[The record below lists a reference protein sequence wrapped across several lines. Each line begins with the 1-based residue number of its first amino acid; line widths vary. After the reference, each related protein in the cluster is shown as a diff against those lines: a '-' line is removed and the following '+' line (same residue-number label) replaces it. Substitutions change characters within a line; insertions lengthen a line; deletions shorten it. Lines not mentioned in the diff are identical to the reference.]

1 MGGFHNLLEKLRPFV
16 GLKSWDYCVLWKLSE
31 DQRFIEWVGCCC
43 GGVDQNIQNGGDD
56 ELLFSVST
64 HLSCKDVMFQHSRTK
79 NCDLLSQLPSSMPS
93 DSGIHGHTLISNQP
107 RWITLPDFPNS
118 SASDKTV
125 GTKVLIPVFGG
136 LVELFVAKQVS
147 EDSQLI
153 QIVMAHCNV
162 PWDQDA
168 MSTQMDG
175 YTMNDNG
182 IIGNESKLFPSNVFD
197 LKTPSNLWAS
207 PASTTSDNPWDVSLE
222 QIRACNSPMNFFN
235 GLGQQFPSTS
245 ENRLKNDLGGF
256 ECSTESIMSD
266 RLPTAFEHGFPEFV
280 PLHQSLMGNSS
291 SLHPSV
297 DSCVTKQ
304 PSTEKDLIKQE
315 SGRGDSGSDCSD
327 QNEDDDQ
334 KTVGRG
340 GRQHHSKNLVAE
352 RKRRKKLNDRLYAL
366 RALVPKISKMDRASI
381 LGDAIDFVKE
391 LQKQVKDLQ
400 DELED
405 PSVKNGDKNTSNNG
419 DKNTSKNGEKNTSNN
434 GDKIGISLG
443 AKSEQDESL
452 EGIKIGITDQGTQCS
467 SNGKITNCLKQTEDL
482 LNADEKPR
490 MEPKV
495 EVTQIDGKKFYL
507 KVFCEH
513 RPGGFVRLMEAM
525 SSLGLE
531 VTNVNVNTCRNL
543 VMNVFKVERRDNE
556 MFQPDF
562 VRDSLLDI
570 TRSPI
575 KGWSEPFLVSENGSN
590 LDYNHPQQA
599 NPHRHRHLNSLNLQ
613 P

>member
-1 MGGFHNLLEKLRPFV
+1 MGGFHNLLEKLRPLV

-43 GGVDQNIQNGGDD
+43 GGVDHNIQNGGD

-64 HLSCKDVMFQHSRTK
+64 VLSCKDVMFQHSRTK
-79 NCDLLSQLPSSMPS
+79 NCDLLAQLPSSMPL
-93 DSGIHGHTLISNQP
+93 DSGIHGHALISNQP
-107 RWITLPDFPNS
+107 RWINLSDFPNS
-118 SASDKTV
+118 SASDETV

-136 LVELFVAKQVS
+136 LVELFIAKQVS

-153 QIVMAHCNV
+153 EFVMAQCNV
-162 PWDQDA
+162 QWDQEA
-168 MSTQMDG
+168 MNTQMDG
-175 YTMNDNG
+175 YAMNDNG
-182 IIGNESKLFPSNVFD
+182 IIGNESKQFPSNVFD

-207 PASTTSDNPWDVSLE
+207 PASTTSDNLNLPWDVSLE
-222 QIRACNSPMNFFN
+222 QIRGCNSPMNFFN
-235 GLGQQFPSTS
+235 GLVQQFPSTS
-245 ENRLKNDLGGF
+245 ENRLRNDIGGF
-256 ECSTESIMSD
+256 EGSTESIISD
-266 RLPTAFEHGFPEFV
+266 RPTTAFNSFVEHGFPEFV
-280 PLHQSLMGNSS
+280 PLHQSLMENST

-304 PSTEKDLIKQE
+304 PSTEKDSIKQE
-315 SGRGDSGSDCSD
+315 SGRADSGSDCSD

-340 GRQHHSKNLVAE
+340 GKRHHSKNLVAE

-381 LGDAIDFVKE
+381 LGDAIEFVKE
-391 LQKQVKDLQ
+391 LQKRVKDLQ
-400 DELED
+400 DELEE
-405 PSVKNGDKNTSNNG
+405 PSDENGDKNKITNG
-419 DKNTSKNGEKNTSNN
+419 DKN
-434 GDKIGISLG
+434 GISPG
-443 AKSEQDESL
+443 TKSEQDESL
-452 EGIKIGITDQGTQCS
+452 EGIKFGITDQGTRCS
-467 SNGKITNCLKQTEDL
+467 SNGKITNCMKQTEDFMT
-482 LNADEKPR
+482 AEEKPR
-490 MEPKV
+490 MEPQV
-495 EVTQIDGKKFYL
+495 EVTQMDGKEFYL

-513 RPGGFVRLMEAM
+513 RPGGFVRLTEAM

-531 VTNVNVNTCRNL
+531 VTNVNVNTFRSL

-556 MFQPDF
+556 MVQPDF

-575 KGWSEPFLVSENGSN
+575 GGWSEPFLVSENGSN

-599 NPHRHRHLNSLNLQ
+599 NTHRHRHLNSLNLQ

>member
-1 MGGFHNLLEKLRPFV
+1 MGGFHNLLEKLRPLV

-43 GGVDQNIQNGGDD
+43 GGVDHNIQNGGD

-64 HLSCKDVMFQHSRTK
+64 VLSCKDVMFQHSRTK
-79 NCDLLSQLPSSMPS
+79 NCDLLAQLPSSMPL
-93 DSGIHGHTLISNQP
+93 DSGIHGHALISNQP
-107 RWITLPDFPNS
+107 RWINLSDFPNS
-118 SASDKTV
+118 SASDQETV

-136 LVELFVAKQVS
+136 LVELFIAKQVS

-153 QIVMAHCNV
+153 EFVMAQCNV
-162 PWDQDA
+162 QWDQEA
-168 MSTQMDG
+168 MNTQMDG
-175 YTMNDNG
+175 YAMNDNG
-182 IIGNESKLFPSNVFD
+182 IIGNESKQFPSNVFD

-207 PASTTSDNPWDVSLE
+207 PASTTSDNLNLPWDVSLE
-222 QIRACNSPMNFFN
+222 QIRGCNSPMNFFN
-235 GLGQQFPSTS
+235 GLVQQFPSTS
-245 ENRLKNDLGGF
+245 ENRLRNDIGGF
-256 ECSTESIMSD
+256 EGSTESIISD
-266 RLPTAFEHGFPEFV
+266 RPTTAFNSFVEHGFPEFV
-280 PLHQSLMGNSS
+280 PLHQSLMENST

-304 PSTEKDLIKQE
+304 PSTEKDSIKQE
-315 SGRGDSGSDCSD
+315 SGRADSGSDCSD

-340 GRQHHSKNLVAE
+340 GKRHHSKNLVAE

-381 LGDAIDFVKE
+381 LGDAIEFVKE
-391 LQKQVKDLQ
+391 LQKRVKDLQ
-400 DELED
+400 DELEE
-405 PSVKNGDKNTSNNG
+405 PSDENGDKNKITNG
-419 DKNTSKNGEKNTSNN
+419 DKN
-434 GDKIGISLG
+434 GISPG
-443 AKSEQDESL
+443 TKSEQDESL
-452 EGIKIGITDQGTQCS
+452 EGIKFGITDQGTRCS
-467 SNGKITNCLKQTEDL
+467 SNGKITNCMKQTEDFMT
-482 LNADEKPR
+482 AEEKPR
-490 MEPKV
+490 MEPQV
-495 EVTQIDGKKFYL
+495 EVTQMDGKEFYL

-513 RPGGFVRLMEAM
+513 RPGGFVRLTEAM

-531 VTNVNVNTCRNL
+531 VTNVNVNTFRSL

-556 MFQPDF
+556 MVQPDF

-575 KGWSEPFLVSENGSN
+575 GGWSEPFLVSENGSN

-599 NPHRHRHLNSLNLQ
+599 NTHRHRHLNSLNLQ